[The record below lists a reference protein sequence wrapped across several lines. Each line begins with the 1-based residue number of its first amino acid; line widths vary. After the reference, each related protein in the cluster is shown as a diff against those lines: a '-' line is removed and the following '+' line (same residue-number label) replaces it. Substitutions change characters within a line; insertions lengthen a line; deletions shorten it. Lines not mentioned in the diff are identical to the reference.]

1 MTFFPSFFQCYALK
15 SVDDDLFSL
24 SHGHNY
30 RFSFRLK
37 ISNLKYLKKR
47 VKRMLDFVFLSQFY
61 YKQTRLDFQTSS
73 PFHSFKHED
82 HVYGELD
89 FAITIIIV
97 AALRHGLKRN
107 SKRIRMWRFLLW
119 NDLDTN
125 WWFALT
131 TDHRIF
137 FLNADSDASRYR
149 LYSKNSYTR
158 LKAKILIVIQ
168 TLLE

>member
-1 MTFFPSFFQCYALK
+1 MVTITGF
-15 SVDDDLFSL
+15 L
-24 SHGHNY
+24 SDWKLATWNTW
-30 RFSFRLK
+30 RRECWILC
-37 ISNLKYLKKR
+37 L
-47 VKRMLDFVFLSQFY
+47 LSQFY

-89 FAITIIIV
+89 FAIIIIIV

-107 SKRIRMWRFLLW
+107 FKRIRMWRFLLW

-168 TLLE
+168 TLLEYEFMIISFSEIWNCVEF

>member
-1 MTFFPSFFQCYALK
+1 MTFFPWFFQCYALK

-47 VKRMLDFVFLSQFY
+47 VILWLLSQFY
-61 YKQTRLDFQTSS
+61 CKQTRLDFQTSS

-89 FAITIIIV
+89 FAIIIV

-107 SKRIRMWRFLLW
+107 FKRIRMWRFLLW

-137 FLNADSDASRYR
+137 FW
-149 LYSKNSYTR
+149 TR
-158 LKAKILIVIQ
+158 IMVHHGPDFTPKILIHA
-168 TLLE
+168 

>member
-1 MTFFPSFFQCYALK
+1 MMTYSACLMVTITGF
-15 SVDDDLFSL
+15 L
-24 SHGHNY
+24 SDWKLATWNTWRRGW
-30 RFSFRLK
+30 RECWILC
-37 ISNLKYLKKR
+37 L
-47 VKRMLDFVFLSQFY
+47 LSQFY

-89 FAITIIIV
+89 FAIIIIIV

-107 SKRIRMWRFLLW
+107 FKRIRMWRFLLW

-137 FLNADSDASRYR
+137 FWTRIAMHRGTDFTPKILIR
-149 LYSKNSYTR
+149 TR

>member
-1 MTFFPSFFQCYALK
+1 MLRTEECRWWLIQLVSWSQLQVFF
-15 SVDDDLFSL
+15 FSDWKL
-24 SHGHNY
+24 ATWNTWRRGW
-30 RFSFRLK
+30 RECWILC
-37 ISNLKYLKKR
+37 L
-47 VKRMLDFVFLSQFY
+47 LSQFY

-89 FAITIIIV
+89 FAIIIIIIV

-107 SKRIRMWRFLLW
+107 FKRIRMWRFLLW

-137 FLNADSDASRYR
+137 FFW
-149 LYSKNSYTR
+149 TR
-158 LKAKILIVIQ
+158 IAMHRGTDFTPKILIHA
-168 TLLE
+168 

>member
-1 MTFFPSFFQCYALK
+1 MTFFPWFFQCYALK

-37 ISNLKYLKKR
+37 ISNLKCLKKR
-47 VKRMLDFVFLSQFY
+47 ILCLLSQFY

-89 FAITIIIV
+89 FAIIIIV

-107 SKRIRMWRFLLW
+107 FKRIRM
-119 NDLDTN
+119 
-125 WWFALT
+125 
-131 TDHRIF
+131 
-137 FLNADSDASRYR
+137 
-149 LYSKNSYTR
+149 
-158 LKAKILIVIQ
+158 
-168 TLLE
+168 